1 MSVCECVC
9 MCRLEDSMPPFLTA
23 LQFISVQFSPVD
35 HRPLP
40 FSLSFFLSSARHR
53 QTDLSASVDVHH
65 RRRSVL
71 WRSTDSTASVQ
82 VQFSN
87 LAFTFPFLFYPDIN
101 NSLETAAAAAAAVSA
116 LCDRLML
123 CNEANEVGRK
133 KERER
138 EGMN

>member
-1 MSVCECVC
+1 

-23 LQFISVQFSPVD
+23 LQFTSVQFSPVD

-40 FSLSFFLSSARHR
+40 FSLSFSYHPPDTDRQICRHQLMFITAAGLSFSEVQR
-53 QTDLSASVDVHH
+53 QQ
-65 RRRSVL
+65 
-71 WRSTDSTASVQ
+71 TASVQ

-116 LCDRLML
+116 LCDRLRCCAMKWG
-123 CNEANEVGRK
+123 ERK
-133 KERER
+133 RER

>member
-1 MSVCECVC
+1 

-23 LQFISVQFSPVD
+23 LQFTSVQFSPVD

-40 FSLSFFLSSARHR
+40 FPSFFPSVFFSYHPPDTDRQICRHQLMFISTAAGVSFAEV
-53 QTDLSASVDVHH
+53 QTA
-65 RRRSVL
+65 
-71 WRSTDSTASVQ
+71 ASVQ

-87 LAFTFPFLFYPDIN
+87 LAFTFLFLFYPDIN
-101 NSLETAAAAAAAVSA
+101 NSLETAAAAVLA

-138 EGMN
+138 E